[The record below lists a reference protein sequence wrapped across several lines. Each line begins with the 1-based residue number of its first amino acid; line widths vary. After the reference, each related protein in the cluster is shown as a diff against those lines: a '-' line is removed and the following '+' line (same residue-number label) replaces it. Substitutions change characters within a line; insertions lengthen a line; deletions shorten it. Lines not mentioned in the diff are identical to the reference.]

1 MLMNTRFLAL
11 GLIAFSFISSTSTS
25 LAQNSGNTHFESI
38 PKSALSIFQR
48 DHYQVEIL
56 DEPYDSIS
64 LFTLRL
70 SSFGTVSG
78 CASMT
83 KPKVGTKNTME
94 SVSIEVTD
102 SEIKLD
108 NKNPRYSNY
117 DCDIKENRSS
127 FSVVLD
133 RDELIE
139 NETKYIKL
147 SSEKYGEFTTSEI
160 DVSEEKL
167 IMKIPTNDGEFQ
179 ITHWFLPENTVIL
192 HTPYAKAETNTIE
205 LIKEFAL
212 ARGLESADEYFKG
225 YIAPHEIKHQAL
237 FIDKWNRTIPTLEDP
252 DKRQV
257 FGKITATRTVYGI
270 NGPVDEPE
278 ELDVYISLPKQSVA
292 LIKK

>member
-1 MLMNTRFLAL
+1 MNTRFLAL

-25 LAQNSGNTHFESI
+25 FAQNSGNTQSEVI
-38 PKSALSIFQR
+38 PKSALAIFQR
-48 DHYQVEIL
+48 DHYQVEVL
-56 DEPYDSIS
+56 DEPYDSLS
-64 LFTLRL
+64 KFTLRL

-83 KPKVGTKNTME
+83 KPQVDTKNTME

-102 SEIKLD
+102 SEIRLD

-117 DCDIKENRSS
+117 DCEIKENRSS
-127 FSVVLD
+127 FDVVLD

-139 NETKYIKL
+139 NEIKYIKL

-160 DVSEEKL
+160 EVSEEKL
-167 IMKIPTNDGEFQ
+167 IMKIPTTDGEFQ

-192 HTPYAKAETNTIE
+192 NTPYAKAGTNTIE
-205 LIKEFAL
+205 LLKAFAQ
-212 ARGLESADEYFKG
+212 ARGLEAVDEYFKG
-225 YIAPHEIKHQAL
+225 YLAPHSIKHQAL
-237 FIDKWNRTIPTLEDP
+237 FIDKWNRTIPTLENP
-252 DKRQV
+252 DKSQV
-257 FGKITATRTVYGI
+257 YGQITATRTVYGI

-278 ELDVYISLPKQSVA
+278 ELDVYISLPKQSAA